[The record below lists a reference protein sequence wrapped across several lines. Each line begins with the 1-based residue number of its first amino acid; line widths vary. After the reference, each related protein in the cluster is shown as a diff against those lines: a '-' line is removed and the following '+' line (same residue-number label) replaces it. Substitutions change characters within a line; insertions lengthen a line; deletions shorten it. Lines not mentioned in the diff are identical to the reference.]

1 MELHHLLNLG
11 HAGPVRPAKTSVRPR
26 ATHARERKSSI
37 ARSTNASAGRMLG
50 GEHGDEEEE
59 AEDGD
64 LAAVD
69 AIDAVDAVDA
79 VDAIDAIDA
88 IDTIDVIDTIDAR
101 PSTSSLAPPLPPSSS
116 RPPPSPDASS
126 YLLSG
131 MAVVA
136 SVLGRLSAQE
146 LRYDSARLFRNQESS
161 RALSL
166 ELRRK
171 RQEYKDQEEVRLAM
185 EQKRR
190 VVEVTE
196 KARQEAERQKKVQE
210 KYAEVAREEEARRRK
225 VRART
230 PIPTTQS
237 RSWSFTRSLVRPLAR
252 PTTGARGVQEGVR
265 GDAT

>member
-69 AIDAVDAVDA
+69 AIAAIG
-79 VDAIDAIDA
+79 AIDA
-88 IDTIDVIDTIDAR
+88 IDTIDAR

>member
-1 MELHHLLNLG
+1 MNPGEGRQLKIGECCINYGMELHHLLNLG

-50 GEHGDEEEE
+50 GEHGDEE

-69 AIDAVDAVDA
+69 AIDA
-79 VDAIDAIDA
+79 
-88 IDTIDVIDTIDAR
+88 IDTIDAR
-101 PSTSSLAPPLPPSSS
+101 PSTSSLAPPLPPPSS

-230 PIPTTQS
+230 PIPTTPVTLMVVH
-237 RSWSFTRSLVRPLAR
+237 SFTRSLVRPLAR